1 LKLSR
6 QMKRILDRMENGQY
20 FVIAAVNGQA
30 LGGGCEILTA
40 CHYRIATENVTFS
53 FRQAANGVITEW
65 GGGVRLIQQIGRSCA
80 MELLLTSRTLTAAE
94 TYQIGLV
101 EQVVPAEQ
109 LMTTAMKL
117 VQQIT
122 SNPAPVI
129 QAFLQLF
136 QTYLIENFI
145 PDFAVDRI
153 IFMINSRSQ

>member
-1 LKLSR
+1 
-6 QMKRILDRMENGQY
+6 
-20 FVIAAVNGQA
+20 
-30 LGGGCEILTA
+30 
-40 CHYRIATENVTFS
+40 
-53 FRQAANGVITEW
+53 
-65 GGGVRLIQQIGRSCA
+65 